1 MRLLS
6 LVLTLVII
14 SGLLVYYKDAILS
27 TSSDPDQTVTQQSK
41 QIIDSAKESGEELRK
56 ALEAQQKQMDNLQ
69 NNNR

>member
-27 TSSDPDQTVTQQSK
+27 TNADPDQTVTQQSK

>member
-27 TSSDPDQTVTQQSK
+27 TNPDSDQTVTQQSR

>member
-14 SGLLVYYKDAILS
+14 SGLLVYYKDAILPTNADS
-27 TSSDPDQTVTQQSK
+27 DQTVKQQSK
-41 QIIDSAKESGEELRK
+41 QIIDSAKESSEELRK